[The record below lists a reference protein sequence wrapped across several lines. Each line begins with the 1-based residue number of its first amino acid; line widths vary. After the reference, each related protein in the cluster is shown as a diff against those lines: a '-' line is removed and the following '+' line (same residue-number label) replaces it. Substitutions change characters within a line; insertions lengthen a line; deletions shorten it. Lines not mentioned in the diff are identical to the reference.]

1 MLQVHFYIWKNAL
14 DLMDLKQTNKQK
26 KDPTCN
32 SRQIILQASAVPIK
46 ADIIFLWKYI
56 LKC

>member
-1 MLQVHFYIWKNAL
+1 MDFGGEKKNP
-14 DLMDLKQTNKQK
+14 QNKTEKNQ
-26 KDPTCN
+26 TCN

-46 ADIIFLWKYI
+46 ADIFFLWKYI